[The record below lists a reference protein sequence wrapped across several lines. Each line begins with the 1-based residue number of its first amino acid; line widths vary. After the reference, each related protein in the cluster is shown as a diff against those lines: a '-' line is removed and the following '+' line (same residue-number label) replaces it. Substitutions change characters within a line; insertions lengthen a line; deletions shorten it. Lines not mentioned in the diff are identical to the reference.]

1 MQNTLSEMW
10 KRYDLLVTFKIE
22 MNKRGYPKKD
32 LYCIY
37 VNLDALMELIEFES
51 KILLSE
57 LLKKSYFRMLK
68 QINKGIEYL
77 PSIIEFPEEWTL
89 DKVENDLSA
98 WVDAN
103 TLIFST
109 KKNVLVFSNTSR
121 STLGSQRYIDN
132 KWQ

>member
-1 MQNTLSEMW
+1 ML
-10 KRYDLLVTFKIE
+10 RKIYIVY
-22 MNKRGYPKKD
+22 MF
-32 LYCIY
+32 
-37 VNLDALMELIEFES
+37 NLDILMELIEFES

>member
-1 MQNTLSEMW
+1 LS
-10 KRYDLLVTFKIE
+10 
-22 MNKRGYPKKD
+22 
-32 LYCIY
+32 
-37 VNLDALMELIEFES
+37 
-51 KILLSE
+51 
-57 LLKKSYFRMLK
+57 
-68 QINKGIEYL
+68 
-77 PSIIEFPEEWTL
+77 FPEEWTL